1 MRRAGNKGSFV
12 KVFKRI
18 ILVLVIFLGLSIVSL
33 GLNFWVYHE
42 IQSRLKIRMS
52 GIYVPAIFIPSFEVK
67 QGTFIW
73 KDRVQ
78 LVDGNF
84 KVTFDPLTLVSR
96 RGIRIILESKAS
108 KIKFLGSWALQE
120 GIENATVDSMI
131 ADIILGRR
139 GLAGINEVEVRSQSF
154 QFSLKNA
161 DKKTVRKKVTPKT

>member
-1 MRRAGNKGSFV
+1 M
-12 KVFKRI
+12 KVIKRI
-18 ILVLVIFLGLSIVSL
+18 ALVLVVFLGLGIISL

-42 IQSRLKIRMS
+42 LQLRLKIRM
-52 GIYVPAIFIPSFEVK
+52 GGTYVPSIFIPSFEVK
-67 QGTFIW
+67 KGTFIW
-73 KDRVQ
+73 EDRVQ

-84 KVTFDPLTLVSR
+84 KVTFDPLTLVSQ
-96 RGIRIILESKAS
+96 RGIRIILTSKSS

-120 GIENATVDSMI
+120 GIENATVDFMI

-161 DKKTVRKKVTPKT
+161 DKKATPKT

>member
-1 MRRAGNKGSFV
+1 MRRPGNKGSFR
-12 KVFKRI
+12 KVLKRI
-18 ILVLVIFLGLSIVSL
+18 ALVLAVFLGLSAVSL

-42 IQSRLKIRMS
+42 IQSRLKIRM
-52 GIYVPAIFIPSFEVK
+52 GGKYVPAIFIPSFEVR

-73 KDRVQ
+73 EDRIQ
-78 LVDGNF
+78 LLDGNF
-84 KVTFDPLTLVSR
+84 KVTFDPLTLVSQ
-96 RGIRIILESKAS
+96 RGIRIILTSKTS

-120 GIENATVDSMI
+120 GVENATIDFMI

-161 DKKTVRKKVTPKT
+161 DKRTTPKT

>member
-1 MRRAGNKGSFV
+1 MRRTGPKGSFV
-12 KVFKRI
+12 KILQRIAVTLAVFC
-18 ILVLVIFLGLSIVSL
+18 GLIAMSL

-42 IQSRLKIRMS
+42 IQSRLKIRM
-52 GIYVPAIFIPSFEVK
+52 GGQYVPAIFIPSFEIR

-73 KDRVQ
+73 DDRVE

-84 KVTFDPLTLVSR
+84 KVTFDPVTLISQ
-96 RGIRIILESKAS
+96 RGIRIILTSKSS

-120 GIENATVDSMI
+120 GLENATVDYMI

-139 GLAGINEVEVRSQSF
+139 GLAGINEVEVKSQSF

-161 DKKTVRKKVTPKT
+161 DKKIAQKT

>member
-1 MRRAGNKGSFV
+1 MRQGGKKGSF
-12 KVFKRI
+12 KMALKRI
-18 ILVLVIFLGLSIVSL
+18 ALVLAVLLGLSVLSL

-42 IQSRLKIRMS
+42 LQSRLKIRM
-52 GIYVPAIFIPSFEVK
+52 GGTYIPAIFVPSFEVK

-73 KDRVQ
+73 EDRVQ

-84 KVTFDPLTLVSR
+84 KVTFDPLTLISQ
-96 RGIRIILESKAS
+96 RGIRVILTSEAS

-120 GIENATVDSMI
+120 GIEDATVDFLI

-161 DKKTVRKKVTPKT
+161 DKRAASKT